1 MNEISN
7 NVPEDGGTANG
18 PALTGSKSPDG
29 PYSGNGQLLAN
40 AGGPIGLSNRPV
52 IPIQPRGRVNDCNEP
67 TPERPVDCDEEDCGD
82 DCCCESPGEPQC
94 CDEGYAIKKAYEYE
108 FRDFSIKHLNA
119 GYIVTIGCHKIAI
132 ETKEKLAKIVSNYIL
147 DPNKTEEAFHKEKTV
162 DSML

>member
-7 NVPEDGGTANG
+7 NVPEDGETANG
-18 PALTGSKSPDG
+18 PALTGQIKDPNGPD
-29 PYSGNGQLLAN
+29 QQRLVN
-40 AGGPIGLSNRPV
+40 AAGPIGLFSSGSISSEPGIPMQPRPV
-52 IPIQPRGRVNDCNEP
+52 E
-67 TPERPVDCDEEDCGD
+67 VDACCDGEIDCGD
-82 DCCCESPGEPQC
+82 DCGCECEAPATQQYLKSGW
-94 CDEGYAIKKAYEYE
+94 D